1 MVWLQVKS
9 ANYSAAC
16 ETELWL
22 PGNHQA
28 SEGLAWCKSPPVLS
42 SKVSA
47 MHPFFQHCYMKV
59 CDACTIKNF
68 IMICRYCCK
77 SSTFQSRLASLHRF
91 ALLMTP
97 TSCFFPSFWSALKF
111 HLTLLYPFLIAA
123 IVAGVGSAAAVLLLA
138 VVIVITVVLLKI
150 KYTGKHVMGCVSTI
164 KPIPLF

>member
-97 TSCFFPSFWSALKF
+97 TSCFFFLFLKCFEVSFDI
-111 HLTLLYPFLIAA
+111 TIPFFDCSHCGWCRICSCCA
-123 IVAGVGSAAAVLLLA
+123 
-138 VVIVITVVLLKI
+138 
-150 KYTGKHVMGCVSTI
+150 STSNCDCDNCCTTQDQI
-164 KPIPLF
+164 HR